1 MRDGCCC
8 KIHARYFAITSAHD
22 PSRPIT
28 FERVR
33 AVPSGRLPQWAFNRV
48 ARLGAESI
56 VSKRINALL
65 VRRRVSQELQI
76 DDTVSAMPPTPGILL
91 HHDK

>member
-1 MRDGCCC
+1 MIAGCCT
-8 KIHARYFAITSAHD
+8 IHARYFAITSARD
-22 PSRPIT
+22 PSRPVT
-28 FERVR
+28 LERVR
-33 AVPSGRLPQWAFNRV
+33 AVPSGRLPQLAFNRV

-56 VSKRINALL
+56 VSKRIDALP
-65 VRRRVSQELQI
+65 VRRRVSGELQI